1 MKEILSELE
10 SEDIKKRLNALD
22 ELAKMVSAENI
33 DRVLIIKA
41 LKSHILD
48 WDEDVRAKVSSVL
61 KLYNYGKN
69 SIFFKRKGR
78 SGQNSMHG

>member
-41 LKSHILD
+41 LKSHIDADLYL
-48 WDEDVRAKVSSVL
+48 EIHQL
-61 KLYNYGKN
+61 KCD
-69 SIFFKRKGR
+69 
-78 SGQNSMHG
+78 

>member
-48 WDEDVRAKVSSVL
+48 WDEYVRAKVSSVL
-61 KLYNYGKN
+61 KLYTG
-69 SIFFKRKGR
+69 I
-78 SGQNSMHG
+78 

>member
-10 SEDIKKRLNALD
+10 SEDSKKRLHALD
-22 ELAKMVSAENI
+22 ELTKIASSENI
-33 DRVLIIKA
+33 DKVLIIKA

-61 KLYNYGKN
+61 KLYTG
-69 SIFFKRKGR
+69 
-78 SGQNSMHG
+78 M

>member
-10 SEDIKKRLNALD
+10 SEDSKKRLHALD
-22 ELAKMVSAENI
+22 ELTKIVSSENI
-33 DRVLIIKA
+33 NKVLIIKA

-61 KLYNYGKN
+61 KLYT
-69 SIFFKRKGR
+69 REE
-78 SGQNSMHG
+78 

>member
-10 SEDIKKRLNALD
+10 SEDSKKRLHALD
-22 ELAKMVSAENI
+22 ELTKIASSENI
-33 DRVLIIKA
+33 DKVLIIKA

-61 KLYNYGKN
+61 KLYTGL
-69 SIFFKRKGR
+69 
-78 SGQNSMHG
+78 

>member
-10 SEDIKKRLNALD
+10 SEDIKRRLNALD
-22 ELAKMVSAENI
+22 ELAKMVYAENI

-61 KLYNYGKN
+61 KLYTG
-69 SIFFKRKGR
+69 I
-78 SGQNSMHG
+78 